1 MSVSRGSTGAPPVP
15 AGAEPG
21 VIHDIGYR
29 RYTGRRLGRAQII
42 RALYWHSLRSAYGL
56 GRGAKAKIVPVL
68 AFAIMCLP
76 AIVNA
81 VSMSQ
86 GGGRIVD
93 YDTYTN
99 QLRVVV
105 MIIFIAAQAPELV
118 SRDLRSHVLPLYFCR
133 PLRRLDYPV
142 AKLAAFITACLVI
155 IEIPL
160 LLLYLGTVA
169 QVHSGSAVWD
179 QTRALIPGLLVGL
192 MWSVLLA
199 AIGLALASLTGR
211 RAYATGS
218 IAIYFFLTWI
228 LAGILIAVTQRNVVR
243 TVNVKPPPGAPL
255 PPGVPAGGTVQ
266 AHVVTQ
272 VPTTATHLVGLVS
285 PFTTLDGVRQW
296 LGGTSVGPVP
306 GVAGYGALYGAMLLV
321 LLAVSLAGLAAR
333 YRKAG
338 SL

>member
-1 MSVSRGSTGAPPVP
+1 MSVDQGSRGGPGPASTGA
-15 AGAEPG
+15 G

-42 RALYWHSLRSAYGL
+42 RALFWHSLRSAYGL
-56 GRGAKAKIVPVL
+56 GRGAKAKIVPV
-68 AFAIMCLP
+68 FTFVVMCLP

-81 VSMSQ
+81 VTIAR
-86 GGGRIVD
+86 GNPRLVP
-93 YDTYTN
+93 YDTYSN

-133 PLRRLDYPV
+133 PLRRLDYPA
-142 AKLAAFITACLVI
+142 AKLAAFITACLAL

-169 QVHSGSAVWD
+169 QVHSGSAVWA

-199 AIGLALASLTGR
+199 AIGLALASMSGR

-228 LAGILIAVTQRNVVR
+228 LSGILIAVTQRNVMH
-243 TVNVKPPPGAPL
+243 TVLIKPPPGAPA
-255 PPGVPAGGTVQ
+255 PPGAGPGGTFQ
-266 AHVVTQ
+266 AHIMTQ

-306 GVAGYGALYGAMLLV
+306 GVGSYGALYGAMLLA
-321 LLAVSLAGLAAR
+321 LLAASVGGLAAR
-333 YRKAG
+333 YRKA
-338 SL
+338 STL

>member
-1 MSVSRGSTGAPPVP
+1 MSVDQGSRGRSSP
-15 AGAEPG
+15 ASSEAG

-42 RALYWHSLRSAYGL
+42 RALLRHSLRSAYGL
-56 GRGAKAKIVPVL
+56 GRGAKAKIVPV
-68 AFAIMCLP
+68 FTFVIMCLP

-81 VSMSQ
+81 VTIAR
-86 GGGRIVD
+86 GNPRLVP
-93 YDTYTN
+93 YDTYSN

-133 PLRRLDYPV
+133 PLRRLDYPA
-142 AKLAAFITACLVI
+142 AKLAAFITACLAL

-169 QVHSGSAVWD
+169 QVHSGSAVWA

-199 AIGLALASLTGR
+199 AIGLALASMSGR

-228 LAGILIAVTQRNVVR
+228 LSGILIAVTQRNVMH
-243 TVNVKPPPGAPL
+243 TVLIKPPPGAPA
-255 PPGVPAGGTVQ
+255 PPGAGPGGTFQ
-266 AHVVTQ
+266 AHIMTQ

-306 GVAGYGALYGAMLLV
+306 GVGSYGALYGAMLLALIAASV
-321 LLAVSLAGLAAR
+321 GGLAAR
-333 YRKAG
+333 YRKA
-338 SL
+338 STL